1 MAVDYLSA
9 MNVGSGLNVTQIV
22 DALVEAEKAPREAQI
37 TEKIEEKTVSVS
49 GFAQVK
55 TEFSTLKTN
64 LATLSQ
70 VSGLKLQTTGPA
82 GASTVVS
89 ATASDTSQ
97 IQAFD
102 YNMTVS
108 SLASA
113 QTVSFG
119 GYSSATSAIDA
130 SNLVINLG
138 TWAVDNSGNHSF
150 SAKTT
155 IADQNISLDGTDTL
169 STVRDKINGLKI
181 GIEAT
186 IIKISENNFTLA
198 LRSPTGTENQIRV
211 QATSTTGSISNLSFD
226 PATNGS
232 GAANGGDAQKQ
243 VAAATDA
250 TFNLN
255 GINITRSNNKITDI
269 IPGVTLDLKS
279 VSGTAQK
286 IIASYDET
294 VSIDAMKLF
303 VAELNAVTANLTS
316 LTKTS
321 LTDEE
326 NGPLSGDTLVRA
338 YRNRI
343 RLITTTPIEGYG
355 VDKVYLSNFGVM
367 TNRDGTLSLNEAK
380 FKAYFASKPQEFT
393 AFTTN
398 ITKADNP
405 AVTAT
410 MTGSLWKPGAYQ
422 FESVVRGATSVLSA
436 AEASSQTFKSID
448 SSLGSG
454 DGQLSDSL
462 QAYVAK
468 NAGGTWSISGTD
480 SNALS
485 IDSSGVV
492 TVTGGT
498 NYEAKANYSFNVE
511 YTISA
516 SEKFV
521 EAVTLNVT
529 DLAEREYT
537 VATPY
542 VPSTVASGDKFTV
555 TADGQTIVATMAAG
569 DAGAFTIAN
578 LASKL
583 NTANAALGTPADGTF
598 SVSNN
603 DIVFKFNDKA
613 TAQTG
618 TVSGIQF
625 EANAPVVASSVQQ
638 QGAVTARVVTLA
650 DHGTPAFEAAMNTN
664 AADGDKYVINIGGTD
679 VAYTLSGTGYN
690 GGSDATHLKSLSSL
704 NERVAYL
711 AGKLDTAANTAG
723 VNNADIG
730 FGITASGS
738 SFLVT
743 ANTAGTANNGTVV
756 GPVRLDPNGA
766 GAAEADLGAAA
777 SDAAGTDTAEVL
789 QWQAPTLPTTV
800 AGDKFSVTI
809 DNNGSAVTIITGVLG
824 ASATLTAV
832 KDALNT
838 AHNGANG
845 TFSVSG
851 SDLRFTYNA
860 NQGNVSNTNDG
871 ALKYIPQAGTVSNS
885 TAGVG
890 QPALTAVTEVSHVAA
905 SPTATLSTRVVDE
918 NGVVT
923 YTNTATMSLEN
934 GTFKTISGDA
944 KGIQIKATGTQSS
957 IIYVGK
963 SLFNALTEFS
973 DSVLKTNGDIDKK
986 VARYNTDVVDYNK
999 ELTELETRMENVRE
1013 RYIEQFTAM
1022 ESAVSS
1028 FKSTGDMLDNL
1039 MESWKASLS

>member
-22 DALVEAEKAPREAQI
+22 DALVDAEKAPREAQI
-37 TEKIEEKTVSVS
+37 TENIEEKTVSIS

-113 QTVSFG
+113 QTISFG
-119 GYSSATSAIDA
+119 SYSSANAAIDA
-130 SNLVINLG
+130 SSLLINLG
-138 TWAVDNSGNHSF
+138 TWTADNAGNQSF
-150 SAKTT
+150 AAKST
-155 IADQNISLDGTDTL
+155 IATQTISLDGSATL
-169 STVRDKINGLKI
+169 ATVRDKINGLKI
-181 GIEAT
+181 GIEAS
-186 IIKISENNFTLA
+186 IVKISENNFTLA

-321 LTDEE
+321 LTEEE

-498 NYEAKANYSFNVE
+498 NYETKANYSFNVE
-511 YTISA
+511 YSISA

-521 EAVTLNVT
+521 EAVTLGVT
-529 DLAEREYT
+529 NLAEREYT

-569 DAGAFTIAN
+569 DAGAFTIAD

-583 NTANAALGTPADGTF
+583 NTANAALVTSADGTF
-598 SVSNN
+598 SVSNTN

-723 VNNADIG
+723 VASADIG

-743 ANTAGTANNGTVV
+743 ANTAGTADNSTVV
-756 GPVRLDPNGA
+756 GPVRLHPSG
-766 GAAEADLGAAA
+766 GSEADLGAGA

-809 DNNGSAVTIITGVLG
+809 DNNGSAVTITTGVLG

-845 TFSVSG
+845 TFSISG

-934 GTFKTISGDA
+934 ETFKTISGDA

>member
-119 GYSSATSAIDA
+119 GYNSATATIDA
-130 SNLVINLG
+130 SNLIINLG

-155 IADQNISLDGTDTL
+155 IANQNISLDGTDTL

-198 LRSPTGTENQIRV
+198 LRSPTGTDNQIRV

-243 VAAATDA
+243 VAAATNA

-255 GINITRSNNKITDI
+255 GINITRSTNKITDI

-321 LTDEE
+321 LTEDE

-436 AEASSQTFKSID
+436 AEASSQTFKTID
-448 SSLGSG
+448 SSLNSG

-468 NAGGTWSISGTD
+468 NAGGTWSVSGTD
-480 SNALS
+480 GNALS
-485 IDSSGVV
+485 VDSSGVV

-511 YTISA
+511 YSISA

-521 EAVTLNVT
+521 EAVTLNVS

-542 VPSTVASGDKFTV
+542 VPSTVAVGDKFTV
-555 TADGQTIVATMAAG
+555 TADGQSIVATMANS

-598 SVSNN
+598 SVNNTN

-618 TVSGIQF
+618 TVSSIQF
-625 EANAPVVASSVQQ
+625 EANAPVVASSVQTN
-638 QGAVTARVVTLA
+638 GAVTARVVTLA
-650 DHGTPAFEAAMNTN
+650 DHGTPAFETAMNGS
-664 AADGDKYVINIGGTD
+664 AADGDKYVINIGGQD
-679 VAYTLSGTGYN
+679 VAYTLSATGN
-690 GGSDATHLKSLSSL
+690 GGASDTTHLQSLGSL

-723 VNNADIG
+723 VASADIG

-743 ANTAGTANNGTVV
+743 ANTAGTAANAAVV

-766 GAAEADLGAAA
+766 STEADLGAAA
-777 SDAAGTDTAEVL
+777 SDAAGTDTPEVL
-789 QWQAPTLPTTV
+789 QWQAPTMPTT
-800 AGDKFSVTI
+800 ASGDKFSVTI
-809 DNNGSAVTIITGVLG
+809 DNNGSAVTVTTGVLG

-838 AHNGANG
+838 AHNSVNG

-851 SDLRFTYNA
+851 NDLRFTYNA
-860 NQGNVSNTNDG
+860 NQGNVTNTNDG

-905 SPTATLSTRVVDE
+905 NPTATLSTRVVDE

-934 GTFKTISGDA
+934 GTFKTTSGDA
-944 KGIQIKATGTQSS
+944 KGIQIKVAGTQSS